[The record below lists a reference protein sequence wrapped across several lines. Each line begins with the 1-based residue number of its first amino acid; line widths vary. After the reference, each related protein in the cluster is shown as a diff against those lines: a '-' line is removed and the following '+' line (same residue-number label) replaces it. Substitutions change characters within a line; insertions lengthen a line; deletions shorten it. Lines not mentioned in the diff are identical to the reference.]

1 MTIILFY
8 ENDAE
13 WEKNYIINTLFKN
26 YTLDTYF
33 ISSQQMRDPR
43 YFDMFN
49 KIKPI
54 VNNCILAFTSNPDHK
69 KHIFDH
75 SLENRLNKFEIY
87 HIIKLIK
94 PKIVI
99 HLSDEFGKRP
109 ELNLLANYTPLLLR
123 QHSHPGYPLYKNLIH
138 IPLGYMTGMFEKNF
152 EEIILKKP
160 SERKYIWSFVGNMK
174 QDRELMIKTFSNM
187 KPYVFQKATPTQMRE
202 IYRESI
208 FVPNGRGFFMLDCF
222 RLYEATLCGAIPVVV
237 GNHNEIKNSFQ
248 SLQQPPFVYCIDW
261 VSAVRRCSDM
271 LQKPELLEEYQT
283 KLLEW
288 WRKIIGDIRNKI
300 NKII

>member
-1 MTIILFY
+1 MILFY

-13 WEKNYIINTLFKN
+13 WEKDYVINTLFKDHE
-26 YTLDTYF
+26 LETYF
-33 ISSQQMRDPR
+33 LKSSQMRNPR

-49 KIKPI
+49 KVKPI

-69 KHIFDH
+69 KQIFDR
-75 SLENRLNKFEIY
+75 SLENRLKRFEIY
-87 HIIKLIK
+87 YIIKLIK

-109 ELNLLANYTPLLLR
+109 ELNLLANETQLLLR
-123 QHSHPGYPLYKNLIH
+123 QHTHRGYPLYKNLIH
-138 IPLGYMTGMFEKNF
+138 IPLGYMTGMFEKGF
-152 EEIILKKP
+152 EDIVVKKP
-160 SERKYIWSFVGNMK
+160 SERKYIWSFVGTMK
-174 QDRELMIKTFSNM
+174 QDREIMIRAFSNM
-187 KPYVFQKATPTQMRE
+187 KPYVFQKAKPAEMKE

-237 GNHNEIKNSFQ
+237 GNHNEIKNSFE
-248 SLQQPPFVYCIDW
+248 SLQQPPFIYCIDW

-271 LQKPELLEEYQT
+271 LQKPELLKEYQT

-288 WRKIIGDIRNKI
+288 WRKIIGDIRGKI
-300 NKII
+300 AKVI